1 MLRYIAIENFA
12 LINRLELEFEAGLN
26 LISGETGSGKSILVD
41 AVSLLVGARASQE
54 MIRQGFETA
63 RVEGLFL
70 CAHDPR
76 VGQRLAELGI
86 PDAGGELSV
95 RREVSLTGANRIYI
109 NDRLVTLGTLA
120 SLGGLLVEIH
130 GQHSQQQLLSPSS
143 HLEFLDL
150 YAEAEPLRRAVAVAF
165 ARMQEARREL
175 EAIRNT
181 EQERLQRLDLL
192 RFQLQDIDRLGLT
205 PGLDRELEAERS
217 LLATAERRLQAAA
230 ELFQALYEAEEA
242 VLPRLD
248 RLLRRTEELTRLD
261 ARCEDWISRL
271 QEGRFALEE
280 VALQARD
287 YLARVEFDPRRL
299 EQIEERLDEIAKARR
314 KYGATVDDILH
325 CREQIALELERL
337 DSRGQEAGRLE
348 SELVEL
354 ESAYRQAAGDLS
366 ARRRE
371 AASRLAAAVE
381 RELAELAMQ
390 QTVFRVELTPAVVPA
405 ETGLET
411 AEFLISANPGEEP
424 RPLARIASGG
434 ELSRIMLALKT
445 VVKGGTGPR
454 TLVFDEVDSGI
465 GGRAANSLGQK
476 LGAVA
481 RRRQVFCVTHLPQL
495 AAFAHQHF
503 RVDKQVRDGRTEV
516 VVQRLDEAGRIE
528 ELARMLAGDRVSD
541 TTLQQARELLAQ
553 GRLAADGA

>member
-1 MLRYIAIENFA
+1 MLRHIAIENFA
-12 LINRLELEFEAGLN
+12 LISRLELEFEAGLN

-41 AVSLLVGARASQE
+41 AVGLLVGTRASQE

-63 RVEGLFL
+63 RVEGLFC

-76 VGQRLAELGI
+76 LARRLAELGI
-86 PDAGGELSV
+86 PDAAGELSV
-95 RREVSLTGANRIYI
+95 RREISLTGSNRIYL

-143 HLEFLDL
+143 HLEFLDV
-150 YAEAEPLRRAVAVAF
+150 YAGAEPLRQTVAGAF
-165 ARMQEARREL
+165 SSMQEARREL
-175 EAIRNT
+175 TAIRDS

-205 PGLDRELEAERS
+205 PGLDQELEAERS
-217 LLATAERRLQAAA
+217 LLSSAERRLEAAS
-230 ELFQALYEAEEA
+230 ELFQSLYEEEA
-242 VLPRLD
+242 AVLQRLD
-248 RLLRRTEELTRLD
+248 RLVRRAEELARLD
-261 ARCEDWISRL
+261 PHCEDWIARL
-271 QEGRFALEE
+271 QEGRYALEE

-287 YLARVEFDPRRL
+287 YLGRVEFDPRRL

-314 KYGATVDDILH
+314 KYGATVEEILRR
-325 CREQIALELERL
+325 REQIAGELERL
-337 DSRGQEAGRLE
+337 DSREMEASRLE
-348 SELVEL
+348 SELKDL
-354 ESAYRQAAGDLS
+354 EMAYQRSAAELS
-366 ARRRE
+366 ARRHQ

-390 QTVFRVELTPAVVPA
+390 QTVFQVALTPAAPS
-405 ETGLET
+405 ENGLET
-411 AEFLISANPGEEP
+411 AEFLISPNPGEEP

-445 VVKGGTGPR
+445 VVKGDTGPP

-476 LGAVA
+476 LGEVA

-503 RVDKQVRDGRTEV
+503 RVDKQVRDGRTEIV
-516 VVQRLDEAGRIE
+516 IQRLDEAGRIE
-528 ELARMLAGDRVSD
+528 ELARMLAGDRASD
-541 TTLQQARELLAQ
+541 TTLRQARELLTQ
-553 GRLAADGA
+553 GRRQTAR